1 MRISNNLMAM
11 NANRMLGI
19 TNKKNKE
26 SVMKLSSGYRINYAA
41 DDAAGLAISEK
52 MRRLIRG
59 LNQGTRN
66 AEDGV
71 SWTQIGDG
79 ALTEAHDILHRMTE
93 LTVHALNGT
102 NTDDDRMALEL
113 EFEQLQSELDRI
125 GKTTQFNEIP
135 IFEEH
140 EIPYYQCEGSAQW
153 DPQQMHVV
161 TAGENDLTFEY
172 RVGENDA
179 PKTVTVTVPQGE
191 YTTQELVDEIESALS
206 ALNMEPEQLV
216 LELTQYGYCNANVE
230 NGAAIDK
237 VSGGLSYL
245 VYDMY
250 KGGSFGALI
259 GTTKFPDEYAPLDVV
274 TGQNDSMTFDIEGF
288 DGSSQTKSIT
298 LPPGS
303 YTRSELIDLLNNQ
316 LADTSV
322 KATAY
327 GSGIKLSSDDA
338 IVTGFKGNMFKIDG
352 SPVYNSVFY
361 DNVKYGN
368 VVQAPAVFTGGY
380 VLPNNSKD
388 VEHQCYVIDGVNKG
402 NNQLTLQPNGAAT
415 PVTITIP
422 DEKYTAAQMAAKLNE
437 LFAAKGLEL
446 KAERITS
453 GGFDGLKITSQVEG
467 LDSQVHMDS
476 SSSAYDTLF
485 ITREYNQYGNA
496 VNPVNETKDDKEAV
510 FNGTR
515 DLTSLATTPL
525 DIVAG
530 VNDSFKVNIDG
541 ADYAIALTA
550 KTYSSAQAVVDEI
563 NEQLNGSSA
572 LAGYKGKVKASLS
585 TTNTVLLES
594 IAGQGVV
601 NLSAEENGTNK
612 GFDVIFQGYRSSTT
626 KPTASGTGSV
636 TLNTPFDGNIGADE
650 SNMTIKVDGIN
661 YPVTLPTGN
670 VNQDDIKNAIETA
683 IPPRTEYINNEFAT
697 VTENGSNGD
706 RNFTEEATG
715 TEKTTSWSGNES
727 GYSVQKE
734 GEAGYSVSEPA
745 VLEIGPQLKDSMV
758 VNSSNNTIG
767 LTLNGV
773 TKTIT
778 LDHNT
783 YTPASLKN
791 HLQQKIDD
799 AFGTGMGGAIVSLSG
814 TTLTLTSRLPQGQ
827 DGSKTNIKCSTANSS
842 FLKELNT
849 TRGPA
854 EWKSDIPLA
863 TNITIGAD
871 NQAFTF
877 TYKENGNVQNITLNL
892 TQGPYTRTSI
902 VNEINAQLAKTGT
915 GITAGQDGGR
925 LTLTSGAVGDDVSIS
940 YKTAAGGSSAEAL
953 FGPLMTPAPAEI
965 LVNLKTEDN
974 INIVA
979 GVSDTFTI
987 KVNGSDKTVTLD
999 AGPYNR
1005 TAFVA
1010 MLNQKFTAAGIG
1022 VEAFESEGKLSYRT
1036 IDKGASASVG
1046 MSYSGGGNSMK
1057 AIYGTSP
1064 KTYSGVTVSFDSN
1077 GYMTLS
1083 TTNGGS
1089 SISVPATSGGAFQQA
1104 EITYTKIN
1112 TESTAGY
1119 HSAKNSYI
1127 DGVSLSGDVT
1137 IDEWNNN
1144 LNFTFT
1150 DNGTNKS
1157 VSIEVPQATYTL
1169 PDLETKLQELVDAS
1183 VGADKITV
1191 TVDANGVRMEA
1202 VNVGSG
1208 NRFDNFSG
1216 DFYYKVICS
1225 CTEKSV
1231 PQSATDRDGTQTVDA
1246 AFTVGRKNVKD
1257 NTSVIRQGISDELSL
1272 DLTYGNTTHTIKVTL
1287 DAGEYTA
1294 DALKAHLQDKINEQL
1309 AAMGLE
1315 ENLIEVGVGDVKTNV
1330 VGANDDKALN
1340 FKLSKSVQSP
1350 GEGQFIIDGVSGNAA
1365 FEIFYQT
1372 DGEMIP
1378 AYIRGNKDVTEGVTM
1393 EPGAND
1399 LSFKVDGVPYSI
1411 TIPEGDYTAEELL
1424 TAVNDALNT
1433 SGAPVIA
1440 ELDDGRLKL
1449 SHKKMGEHEI
1459 TDVSG
1464 GAKKEIFFAENGELE
1479 SPDPRNIVLSSEKD
1493 DKIALNRHVF
1503 NTVSLGINSCCISRP
1518 KYAEKALERL
1528 KEANR
1533 RISDIRSDF
1542 GSTQNRIEHAINNNQ
1557 NKEENLQSAESV
1569 IRDTDMAKEIMAQ
1582 ANHNIL
1588 LQAGQAMMAQANQS
1602 QNGVLTLL
1610 RQ

>member
-19 TNKKNKE
+19 TKKKNEE

-79 ALTEAHDILHRMTE
+79 ALTEAQDILHRMTE

-140 EIPYYQCEGSAQW
+140 EVPYYQCEGSAQW
-153 DPQQMHVV
+153 DPQQIHVV

-179 PKTVTVTVPQGE
+179 PQTVTVTVPQGE

-206 ALNMEPEQLV
+206 ALNLEPEQLV
-216 LELTQYGYCNANVE
+216 LELTQYGYCNANIE
-230 NGAAIDK
+230 KGAAIDK

-259 GTTKFPDEYAPLDVV
+259 GTTKFPDEYAPLEIVA
-274 TGQNDSMTFDIEGF
+274 GQNDSITFDIEGF

-298 LPPGS
+298 LPQGN
-303 YTRSELIDLLNNQ
+303 YTRSQLIDLLNNQ
-316 LADTSV
+316 LSDTSV

-327 GSGIKLSSDDA
+327 GTGIKLSSDDA

-368 VVQAPAVFTGGY
+368 VVQTPAVFTGGY
-380 VLPNNSKD
+380 VLPINAKD
-388 VEHQCYVIDGVNKG
+388 EEHQYYVIDGANKG
-402 NNQLTLQPNGAAT
+402 NNQLTLQPNGAAS

-422 DEKYTAAQMAAKLNE
+422 DGKYTAAQMATQLNT
-437 LFAAKGLEL
+437 LFAAQSLEL
-446 KAERITS
+446 TASRITS
-453 GGFDGLKITSQVEG
+453 GGFDGLKITSKVEG
-467 LDSQVHMDS
+467 LDSQVHIDS
-476 SSSAYDTLF
+476 SSSAYNTLF

-496 VNPVNETKDDKEAV
+496 VNPVNETTADREAA

-515 DLTSLATTPL
+515 DLTALSTTAL

-530 VNDSFKVNIDG
+530 VNDSFKVSIDG
-541 ADYAIALTA
+541 AEYTITLTA

-572 LAGYKGKVKASLS
+572 LTGYKGKVEASLS
-585 TTNTVLLES
+585 TTNRVILKG

-601 NLSAEENGTNK
+601 NLSAQEITGNK
-612 GFDVIFQGYRSSTT
+612 GFDAIFQGYNSRTT
-626 KPTASGTGSV
+626 TPTASGTGSV
-636 TLNTPFDGNIGADE
+636 TLNTPFDGNIDSSE
-650 SNMTIKVDGIN
+650 SSMTIKVDGIN

-670 VNQDDIKNAIETA
+670 VTQDDIKTAIETA
-683 IPPRTEYINNEFAT
+683 IPPRTEIVNNEFAT
-697 VTENGSNGD
+697 VTADGTNGD
-706 RNFTEEATG
+706 SNFSKVATG
-715 TEKTTSWSGNES
+715 TESTTSWSDNAS
-727 GYSVQKE
+727 GYSVKKE
-734 GEAGYSVSEPA
+734 GEAGYSVSEAA
-745 VLEIGPQLKDSMV
+745 VLTLGPQLKDSMTV
-758 VNSSNNTIG
+758 DSSNNGIA

-778 LDHNT
+778 LDNGT
-783 YTPASLKN
+783 YNPASLKT

-814 TTLTLTSRLPQGQ
+814 KTLTLTSRLPQGQ
-827 DGSKTNIKCSTANSS
+827 DGSKTNISCSTATSS

-849 TRGPA
+849 TREPA
-854 EWKSDIPLA
+854 EWVSNKALA
-863 TNITIGAD
+863 SGITIDAD
-871 NQAFTF
+871 TQTFSF

-892 TQGPYTRTSI
+892 TPGTYSQSSI
-902 VNEINAQLAKTGT
+902 VSEINTQLAKTGT
-915 GITAGQDGGR
+915 GITADLDGGK
-925 LTLTSGAVGDDVSIS
+925 LTLTSEAVGDEVSIS
-940 YKTAAGGSSAEAL
+940 YSTTAGGSSAEAL
-953 FGPLMTPAPAEI
+953 FGPLTTPGPADI
-965 LVNLKTEDN
+965 LVNLKTEDS
-974 INIVA
+974 IKIET

-987 KVNGSDKTVTLD
+987 KVNGTDKTVTLD
-999 AGPYNR
+999 AGTYDRNS
-1005 TAFVA
+1005 FVA
-1010 MLNQKFTAAGIG
+1010 MLNQKFTAANVG
-1022 VEAFESEGKLSYRT
+1022 VEAYVSGTKLGYKT
-1036 IDKGASASVG
+1036 VDKGTSASVG

-1057 AIYGTSP
+1057 AIYGTTP
-1064 KTYSGVTVSFDSN
+1064 KEYSGVEVSFDAN

-1089 SISVPATSGGAFQQA
+1089 SISVSATNGGAFQQA
-1104 EITYTKIN
+1104 EITYTAIP
-1112 TESTAGY
+1112 TSSTTGY
-1119 HSAKNSYI
+1119 HSTQNSYI
-1127 DGVSLSGDVT
+1127 DGVSLNGDVT

-1144 LNFTFT
+1144 LNFTFK

-1157 VSIEVPQATYTL
+1157 VAIEVPQNTYTQAE
-1169 PDLETKLQELVDAS
+1169 LETKLQELVDAS

-1202 VNVGSG
+1202 VNTGSL
-1208 NRFDNFSG
+1208 NQFSNFSG

-1231 PQSATDRDGTQTVDA
+1231 AQTATDKDGTQTVDA

-1257 NTSVIRQGISDELSL
+1257 KTTVIRQGISDELSL
-1272 DLTYGNTTHTIKVTL
+1272 DLTYGNTTHTISVTL

-1294 DALKAHLQDKINEQL
+1294 DALKAHLQEKLNEQL
-1309 AAMGLE
+1309 AAMGME

-1340 FKLSKSVQSP
+1340 FKLSKTVQAP
-1350 GEGQFIIDGVSGNAA
+1350 EEGQFIIDGVSGNAA

-1393 EPGAND
+1393 EAGKND

-1411 TIPEGDYTAEELL
+1411 TIPEGDYTADELL
-1424 TAVNDALNT
+1424 TAVNDALT
-1433 SGAPVIA
+1433 ASGAPVIA

-1479 SPDPRNIVLSSEKD
+1479 SPEPRNIVLSSEKD

-1533 RISDIRSDF
+1533 IISNIRSDF

-1569 IRDTDMAKEIMAQ
+1569 IRDTDMAKEMMAQ
-1582 ANHNIL
+1582 ANHNII
-1588 LQAGQAMMAQANQS
+1588 LQAGQAMLAQANQS

-1610 RQ
+1610 GQ